1 MEETL
6 LIKLAVTLFVLSGV
20 MVAIAGSIQSYLFTK
35 RFNSTIRTILYSGFI
50 ITASISILSNLSY
63 HGIHLIVMAG
73 IVFMIVGFFSTLI
86 KSIKYLIGGIP
97 DEQKV

>member
-1 MEETL
+1 MYETL
-6 LIKLAVTLFVLSGV
+6 LIKLAVILFGLSGL
-20 MVAIAGSIQSYLFTK
+20 MCAITGSIQSYLFTK

-63 HGIHLIVMAG
+63 HGIPLIVMAG

-86 KSIKYLIGGIP
+86 NPK
-97 DEQKV
+97 KVLSSK